1 MHETLLALI
10 QQHHQLSNEAARAIS
25 DIAERIEANSG
36 DFLVK
41 EGAYCDK
48 LYFLEKGCLRGFRY
62 QEDQEVT
69 FWFAFE
75 NSFATSYYSFYSG
88 KPSYENIQ
96 LLEKSVLYS
105 LKLSDLHGLYDKF
118 QEIERAGRL
127 INEYYYVQLEERMFS
142 MHFKTAKERY
152 EQFVES
158 NPQILQRVPLGMIAS
173 YLGIT
178 QETLSRIRRK

>member
-1 MHETLLALI
+1 MHDTLLSLI
-10 QQHHQLSNEAARAIS
+10 QQHHRLSAEAATAITA
-25 DIAERIEANSG
+25 IAERIEANSG
-36 DFLVK
+36 DFLIK

-48 LYFLEKGCLRGFRY
+48 LFFIEQGGVRGFRN

-75 NSFATSYYSFYSG
+75 NSFVTSYYSFYSG
-88 KPSYENIQ
+88 KPSFENIQ
-96 LLEKSVLYS
+96 LLENSVLYA
-105 LKLSDLHGLYDKF
+105 LKLSDLHKLYDRF

-127 INEYYYVQLEERMFS
+127 INEFYYVQLEERMFS

-152 EQFVES
+152 EQFIEN

>member
-1 MHETLLALI
+1 MHETLLARI
-10 QQHHQLSNEAARAIS
+10 QQHHKLSNEAATAIIA
-25 DIAERIEANSG
+25 IAERIEGSAG

-41 EGAYCDK
+41 EGTICDK

-62 QEDQEVT
+62 EENQEVT

-75 NSFATSYYSFYSG
+75 NSFVTSCYSFYSG

-96 LLEKSVLYS
+96 LLEKSVLYAV
-105 LKLSDLHGLYDKF
+105 KVNDLHQLYDKY

-127 INEYYYVQLEERMFS
+127 INESYYVQLEERMFS